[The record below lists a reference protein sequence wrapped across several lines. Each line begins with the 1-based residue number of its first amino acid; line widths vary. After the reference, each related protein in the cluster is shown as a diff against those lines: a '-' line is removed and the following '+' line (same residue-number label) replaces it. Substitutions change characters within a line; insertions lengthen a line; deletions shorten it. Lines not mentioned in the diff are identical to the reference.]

1 MAQPQTTDTA
11 RRWAAVT
18 PSDTARLAK
27 VPAALY
33 CTVTGNVVIKGDDG
47 VSATFPMVQG
57 QILPVRPFF
66 VMATNTTATVIAL
79 YNDIV

>member
-27 VPAALY
+27 IPAALY
-33 CTVTGNVVIKGDDG
+33 CSTSGNVVVKGDDG
-47 VSATFPMVQG
+47 VSATFAVLAG

-79 YNDIV
+79 YNDIP

>member
-18 PSDTARLAK
+18 PSDTVRLAK
-27 VPAALY
+27 VPSALY
-33 CTVTGNVVIKGDDG
+33 CTVAGNVVVKGDDL
-47 VSATFPMVQG
+47 VSATFPVVVG

-66 VMATNTTATVIAL
+66 VMATSTTATVIAL
-79 YNDIV
+79 YNDVA